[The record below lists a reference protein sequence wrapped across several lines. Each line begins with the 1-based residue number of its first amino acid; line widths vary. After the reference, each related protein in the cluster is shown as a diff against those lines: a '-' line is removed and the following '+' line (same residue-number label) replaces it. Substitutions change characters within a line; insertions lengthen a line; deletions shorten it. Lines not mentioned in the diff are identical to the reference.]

1 MRASLR
7 WLGKQVRLAC
17 RCLNRETP
25 IIFLVQEV
33 PMFTHGDIKDE
44 LTRSDLGWI
53 QSAGTILFFHT
64 KVYDVKLW
72 LPAPFTSILETD

>member
-64 KVYDVKLW
+64 KVYDVKL
-72 LPAPFTSILETD
+72 